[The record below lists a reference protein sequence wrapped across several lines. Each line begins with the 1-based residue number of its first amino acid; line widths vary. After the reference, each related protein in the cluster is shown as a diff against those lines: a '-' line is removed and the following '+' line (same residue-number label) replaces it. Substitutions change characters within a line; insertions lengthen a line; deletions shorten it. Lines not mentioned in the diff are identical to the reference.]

1 MKIKKI
7 FLISLMSFGF
17 NSIAYADDF
26 FYVGA
31 GAGKTSVDTGV
42 TVGTASLDEDD
53 SGFKVFA
60 GIPLNQYL
68 AIEYFY
74 NYYGEASLSGNNG
87 QTFTKDGTTYEFT
100 VDNAEIEA
108 ESWATGFA
116 PVISYPIPLNDAK
129 GIESISPFA
138 KVGVHYWEV
147 DYTVTAGSTNYGT
160 TTEDGWDMLW
170 GLGAQINFDVN
181 GMRFAVRGEF
191 ESTVI
196 DDGDLEMFSGS
207 LLYKF

>member
-31 GAGKTSVDTGV
+31 GAGKTTVDTGV

-74 NYYGEASLSGNNG
+74 NCLWIILYIYNFPSIIHL
-87 QTFTKDGTTYEFT
+87 
-100 VDNAEIEA
+100 
-108 ESWATGFA
+108 
-116 PVISYPIPLNDAK
+116 ISIWSY
-129 GIESISPFA
+129 SIIWKYS
-138 KVGVHYWEV
+138 
-147 DYTVTAGSTNYGT
+147 
-160 TTEDGWDMLW
+160 
-170 GLGAQINFDVN
+170 
-181 GMRFAVRGEF
+181 
-191 ESTVI
+191 
-196 DDGDLEMFSGS
+196 
-207 LLYKF
+207 

>member
-1 MKIKKI
+1 MI
-7 FLISLMSFGF
+7 
-17 NSIAYADDF
+17 
-26 FYVGA
+26 
-31 GAGKTSVDTGV
+31 
-42 TVGTASLDEDD
+42 
-53 SGFKVFA
+53 
-60 GIPLNQYL
+60 
-68 AIEYFY
+68 
-74 NYYGEASLSGNNG
+74 
-87 QTFTKDGTTYEFT
+87 
-100 VDNAEIEA
+100 
-108 ESWATGFA
+108 ATGRSFVA
-116 PVISYPIPLNDAK
+116 PTSIITEAVSDNSPSDTAYINPSNPLNDAK